1 MWSDYESGMWEV
13 REVQPHIVK
22 RERGTFSWVVR
33 GDLLL
38 GVSFCMDGSVCV
50 WRGDFRMGVK
60 LGR

>member
-33 GDLLL
+33 GDLV
-38 GVSFCMDGSVCV
+38 G
-50 WRGDFRMGVK
+50 GDFGIGLKFR
-60 LGR
+60 R